1 MRIAILGASPGWHA
15 EQLQQAI
22 QARGHSCALLPI
34 TQLNARVGLSP
45 RLGSLTADLDSFD
58 VVLVRFIPAGSL
70 EQIIFRMDALHLL
83 ESRGVRVVNRPKAIE
98 RTVDKLY
105 TSGLLEQAGLPTPRT
120 VVCETSADAMKAFAA
135 LGGDVVVKPLFGAM
149 GLGIV
154 RIEDRDLA
162 YRVFKAL
169 ELEKAVYYLQETIPH
184 NGCDIRAFVIGGR
197 VVAAMERVS
206 DDWRTNVARGGQARP
221 CRLTTEQEDLCLE
234 ATQVVGA
241 DYAGVDLLPAA
252 DGRLYLIEVNS
263 IPGWKG
269 LQTASPVNIAEEMA
283 VYLETVGQ
291 HPGREFQNLNH
302 TKILTSLMRDT

>member
-1 MRIAILGASPGWHA
+1 MRVAILGASPRWHA
-15 EQLQQAI
+15 EQMQQAL
-22 QARGHSCALLPI
+22 QARGHECTLLPI
-34 TQLNARVGLSP
+34 TQLNAQVGMSP
-45 RLGSLTADLDSFD
+45 RLGCLNADLDSFD
-58 VVLVRFIPAGSL
+58 IVLVRFIPAGSL

-105 TSGLLEQAGLPTPRT
+105 TSALLEQAGLPTPRT
-120 VVCETSADAMKAFAA
+120 IVCETSVDALKAFTA

-154 RIEDRDLA
+154 RIEDRDVA

-169 ELEKAVYYLQETIPH
+169 ELERAVYYLQETIAH
-184 NGCDIRAFVIGGR
+184 NGCDIRAFVIGKR

-206 DDWRTNVARGGQARP
+206 DDWRTNVARGGQARA
-221 CRLTTEQEDLCLE
+221 CRLTPEQEQLCLR
-234 ATQVVGA
+234 ATEVVGA

-283 VYLETVGQ
+283 AYLETVAGQ
-291 HPGREFQNLNH
+291 QSAKDERPV
-302 TKILTSLMRDT
+302 LTSLLDA

>member
-1 MRIAILGASPGWHA
+1 MKIAILGAKPAWHA
-15 EQLQQAI
+15 EQMQQAI
-22 QARGHSCALLPI
+22 EARGHSCTLLPI
-34 TQLNARVGLSP
+34 TQLTAQVGLSP
-45 RLGSLTADLDSFD
+45 RLGSLNADLDSFD

-83 ESRGVRVVNRPKAIE
+83 ERRGVRVVNRPAAIE
-98 RTVDKLY
+98 CTVDKLY

-120 VVCETSADAMKAFAA
+120 VVCETSADALKAFTA

-154 RIEDRDLA
+154 RVEDRDLA

-184 NGCDIRAFVIGGR
+184 NGSDIRAFVIGGR

-206 DDWRTNVARGGQARP
+206 DDWRTNVARGGQARA
-221 CRLTTEQEDLCLE
+221 CRLTPEQTDLCLR
-234 ATQVVGA
+234 ATEVVGA
-241 DYAGVDLLPAA
+241 DYAGVDLLPAV
-252 DGRLYLIEVNS
+252 DGRHYLIEVNS

-269 LQTASPVNIAEEMA
+269 LQPVSPVNIAAEMA
-283 VYLETVGQ
+283 AYLETVGGQ
-291 HPGREFQNLNH
+291 QPAKNGRPFFA
-302 TKILTSLMRDT
+302 RRVDA